1 MGVTRQSGV
10 RQRHLVAM
18 RGSRNRGKE
27 RCPGTTRRSVP
38 DGRDRLIHLSH
49 DFREPL
55 VHPFRDGGKHLA
67 RLNQDGG
74 CLVHLRENGTNRQRR
89 GGRGSATTAT
99 HLLERRTRGIKGII
113 AGRPNIG
120 GGGDLHRPILASKE
134 RLVHPYRDGRKHLV
148 HLSQDCRKRLTLL
161 KQDIREHLARLK
173 RDGGRL
179 VHLQENGTNRR
190 RRGGKG
196 AATTASRLPESQT
209 RGKKGTGAGRETV
222 NAVEDSRVGQIFF
235 FEWKKKLTRPI
246 RDV

>member
-1 MGVTRQSGV
+1 M
-10 RQRHLVAM
+10 AM

-27 RCPGTTRRSVP
+27 SRPGTTRRSVP
-38 DGRDRLIHLSH
+38 DGRDRLVHLSH

-55 VHPFRDGGKHLA
+55 VHPFRDGGKSLALLKPEGRERLA

-74 CLVHLRENGTNRQRR
+74 RLVHLRENGTNPQRR
-89 GGRGSATTAT
+89 GERGGATTAT
-99 HLLERRTRGIKGII
+99 HLLESRTRGIKGII
-113 AGRPNIG
+113 AGRPNTG
-120 GGGDLHRPILASKE
+120 GGGDLHRLILVSKE

-161 KQDIREHLARLK
+161 KQDGREHLVRLK
-173 RDGGRL
+173 RDSGRL
-179 VHLQENGTNRR
+179 VHLKENGTNRQ

-196 AATTASRLPESQT
+196 AATTVNRLPENQT

-235 FEWKKKLTRPI
+235 FSSG
-246 RDV
+246 VS